1 MNPLTSRTSKRRLA
15 SQNWPAMN
23 AYADAKTAIIESIL
37 AAAVAAG
44 EESQ

>member
-1 MNPLTSRTSKRRLA
+1 
-15 SQNWPAMN
+15 MN
-23 AYADAKTAIIESIL
+23 AYAEAKTAIIESIV